1 MKQMHS
7 SSEYAGVAVQ
17 PHHEAAARTWDLG
30 GQDYD
35 NISFGVSDALAH
47 AAQRLNPHPGQQ
59 ILDVA
64 TGTGWSARNAARYG
78 AHVTGVDIASGLLG
92 AAEDLSAH
100 MQPPIRF
107 QQADAEQ
114 LPFEDGSFDGVIS
127 TFGVMFAADQA
138 QAAREMARVCRS
150 GGRLSLAVW
159 APEGAVLDFFGVIGK
174 HSGDPPPEPSPLAWG
189 DPDHARALLGEHFEL
204 WFEPGINNHYFDSV
218 KDAWEWYARGFGPIR
233 QVMNNLSASEQE
245 AFRRDIDDYHGKYAT
260 DAGLH
265 IRREYLLI
273 TGRRK

>member
-1 MKQMHS
+1 MQEMHS
-7 SSEYAGVAVQ
+7 TSGQGGTAVR
-17 PHHEAAARTWDLG
+17 PHHEDAARTWSLG

-47 AAQRLNPHPGQQ
+47 AAQRLNPKPGQQ

-64 TGTGWSARNAARYG
+64 TGTGWSARNAARTG
-78 AHVTGVDIASGLLG
+78 AQVTGVDIASGLLD
-92 AAEDLSAH
+92 AAEALSAH
-100 MQPPIRF
+100 MQPAIRF

-138 QAAREMARVCRS
+138 QAARELARVCRQ

-159 APEGAVLDFFGVIGK
+159 AAEGAVQDFFGVIGK
-174 HSGDPPPEPSPLAWG
+174 HSGESPPEPSPLAWG
-189 DPDHARALLGEHFEL
+189 DPDHVRALLGEDFEL
-204 WFEPGINNHYFDSV
+204 WFEPAINNHYFDNV
-218 KDAWEWYARGFGPIR
+218 EDAWEWYARGFGPIR
-233 QVMNNLSASEQE
+233 QVMNSLSPSEQ
-245 AFRRDIDDYHGKYAT
+245 AVFRQDIDDYHGKYAT

-265 IRREYLLI
+265 IRREYLQI